1 MVRWVMVW
9 RIYSLDR
16 VTGDL
21 GVVTVFSVEDA
32 WTVFLSQSRFSRVVD
47 GDRYKSW
54 LETVIS
60 ESKGSTSDLSRFQI
74 ERGYS

>member
-1 MVRWVMVW
+1 MVW

-21 GVVTVFSVEDA
+21 EVVTVFSPEEAWDA
-32 WTVFLSQSRFSRVVD
+32 FLSESRLSRVVD

-54 LETVIS
+54 LEGL
-60 ESKGSTSDLSRFQI
+60 ELLHL
-74 ERGYS
+74 